1 MNTTYA
7 VVDIETTG
15 TDPETD
21 RIIQFGCVL
30 VENDEIISRF
40 AVDINPIKPISNQIQ
55 HLTHISNQRVKKA
68 LYFEDVAATIYNLLA
83 DTTFVAH
90 NIHFDYNFLNHEMVR
105 CGMPELQIPGID
117 TVELAQIF
125 LPTEVSFRL
134 NDLAESLGLQHDSP
148 HQADSDA
155 EVTAYLLL
163 HIKDTIEKLPLVT
176 LEKISQLSEM
186 TSKETDLFIKQMTLQ
201 AQTNPQPLDSS
212 LQVIDGI
219 ALRKKEVPL
228 FEEPYYERHYPKTKK
243 EKVKL
248 YQEQLT
254 YRKEQGQLMN
264 TVFRHFAESEEKDLL
279 IEASTGMGKTI
290 GYLLPAAFLATPE
303 NPLIISTVS
312 ILLQHQLI
320 DQDIPLLNR
329 LVDQPLYA
337 TVVKSK
343 SHYIDLQRFKATLE
357 SPVQQKQYALYQMG
371 ILVWL
376 TQTTTGDLD
385 ELNLIRLDHLLFQEI
400 THRGIDYLS
409 AQQPF
414 YQEDFLRHLQKRM
427 AQSNILIINHAF
439 LAQETQRSQPLLPES
454 HYLLIDEAHH
464 LPETME
470 KVSKHYLDTF
480 AFQRKV
486 HQFHEEGQLFDQ
498 IENMLKDD
506 AESLR
511 LFSLYQEELQ
521 AIIECQED
529 LLSEWFTD
537 WPLQEEVILQAEQRE
552 KLPLSG
558 EKEIQRLLLYYQE
571 LLSIQ
576 SQLNEYLNTISDAWL
591 DRQRVYF
598 GEFLSFYEEMKT
610 QASFMNDWLT
620 NWSSAYVHW
629 LYLYGNK
636 KTARLQLIDFQAA
649 ILPNTSWYERYDKII
664 YLGGTLKVPKNRNYF
679 AKKLGIPEAPLK
691 VIPQTYN
698 YEQQAKLLITSDDV
712 KINELSNNKYADYLA
727 KNLTIL
733 LENTTQ
739 PALVLFTSHEI
750 LQKVYKKMHQH
761 FLSKGREILAQ
772 GMGGSK
778 EKLLKRFIQSK
789 QSILFGADSFWEGV
803 DLPGDALQLLIVTRL
818 PFENPNRP
826 LIQARNYYLNEQ
838 GLDSFSQESLPK
850 AALKLRQGLGRLIRS
865 EKDKGLMILF
875 DRRIVTKSYGKRLE
889 KALPKE
895 LPVQEATI
903 YEMKQLMEEF
913 LQNP

>member
-40 AVDINPIKPISNQIQ
+40 AVDINPIKPISNKIQ

-90 NIHFDYNFLNHEMVR
+90 NIHFDYNFLNHEMAR

-125 LPTEVSFRL
+125 LPTQVSFRL
-134 NDLAESLGLQHDSP
+134 NDLAESLGLQHESP

-155 EVTAYLLL
+155 EVTASLLL
-163 HIKDTIEKLPLVT
+163 HIKDTMEKLPLVT

-186 TSKETDLFIKQMTLQ
+186 TSKQTNLFIKQITSQKQ
-201 AQTNPQPLDSS
+201 ADPQPLDPS
-212 LQVIDGI
+212 LQVIDGV

-228 FEEPYYERHYPKTKK
+228 FEEIYYEQRYPKTKK
-243 EKVKL
+243 EKMNL
-248 YQEQLT
+248 YQDQLT

-264 TVFRHFAESEEKDLL
+264 TVFRHFAENEEKNLL

-329 LVDQPLYA
+329 LIDQPLYA

-400 THRGIDYLS
+400 THRGINYLS
-409 AQQPF
+409 EKQPF
-414 YQEDFLRHLQKRM
+414 YQEDFLWHLQQRM

-454 HYLLIDEAHH
+454 RYLLIDEAHH

-470 KVSKHYLDTF
+470 KVSQNYLDTS

-486 HQFHEEGQLFDQ
+486 QQFHEDEQLFDQ
-498 IENMLKDD
+498 IEAMLKNDT
-506 AESLR
+506 ESLR

-521 AIIECQED
+521 AIIDGQED
-529 LLSEWFTD
+529 LFFEWFTD
-537 WPLQEEVILQAEQRE
+537 WPLQEEVILQVEQRQNLSLTVE
-552 KLPLSG
+552 KNI
-558 EKEIQRLLLYYQE
+558 ERLLLYYQE

-576 SQLNEYLNTISDAWL
+576 SQLNDYLNTISDAWL

-598 GEFLSFYEEMKT
+598 GEFLSFYEEMQT
-610 QASFMNDWLT
+610 QAAFMKDWLT
-620 NWSSAYVHW
+620 NWSSSYVHW
-629 LYLYGNK
+629 LYLYGNR

-649 ILPNTSWYERYDKII
+649 VLPNTSWYERYEKIV
-664 YLGGTLKVPKNRNYF
+664 YLGGTLKVPKNKNYF
-679 AKKLGIPEAPLK
+679 AKKLGIPDAPLK

-712 KINELSNNKYADYLA
+712 KINELGNKEYADYIA

-733 LENTTQ
+733 LEDTTK

-789 QSILFGADSFWEGV
+789 ESILFGADSFWEGV

-875 DRRIVTKSYGKRLE
+875 DRRFVTKSYGKRLE

-903 YEMKQLMEEF
+903 YEMKQLIEEF